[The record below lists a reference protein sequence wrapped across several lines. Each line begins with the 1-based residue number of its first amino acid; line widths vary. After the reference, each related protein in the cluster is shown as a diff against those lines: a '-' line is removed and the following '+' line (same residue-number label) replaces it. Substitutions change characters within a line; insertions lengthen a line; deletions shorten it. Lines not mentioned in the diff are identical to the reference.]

1 MTKIIAIANQKGGV
15 GKTTTSISL
24 SSSLAHFSRRVL
36 LLDMDPQGNSSRGVG
51 TDVSALSRSI
61 YDVLLKG
68 YDINRV
74 IKKTP
79 MKNLE
84 LVPANLRLANI
95 EAEISNV
102 TNEPYFVLSEALKGL
117 KKEYDYIII
126 DCPPSLGLLSI
137 NALVASHSV
146 LIPVQCEYFAM
157 EAVAQILATI
167 SRIQTNYNSNLIIEG
182 FLLTMYDSRTRLG
195 TEISTQVRG
204 LFKENTFLTQIP
216 RNVSL
221 PEASARGIPITLYR
235 PTSSGSLAYLSLA
248 KEVIDNESQI

>member
-1 MTKIIAIANQKGGV
+1 MAKIIAIANQKGGV
-15 GKTTTSISL
+15 GKTTSAISL
-24 SSSLAHFSRRVL
+24 SSSLAHFNRRVL

-51 TDVSALSRSI
+51 TDVSVISRSI
-61 YDVLLKG
+61 YDALLKG
-68 YDINRV
+68 VDINKV
-74 IKKTP
+74 IRKTP

-84 LVPANLRLANI
+84 LIPANLKLAGT
-95 EAEISNV
+95 EAELNS
-102 TNEPYFVLSEALKGL
+102 TNGEPYFLLKNALINL
-117 KKEYDYIII
+117 KKDYDYIII
-126 DCPPSLGLLSI
+126 DCPPSLGLLSL

-167 SRIQTNYNSNLIIEG
+167 SRIQTNYNSELMIEG
-182 FLLTMYDSRTRLG
+182 FLLTMYDPRTRLG

-204 LFKENTFLTQIP
+204 LFKENTFITQIP
-216 RNVSL
+216 RNISL

-248 KEVIDNESQI
+248 KEVLDHET

>member
-1 MTKIIAIANQKGGV
+1 MTRIIAIANQKGGV
-15 GKTTTSISL
+15 GKTTTAISL
-24 SSSLAHFSRRVL
+24 SSSLAHFNRRVL

-51 TDVSALSRSI
+51 TDVTVLTKSI
-61 YDVLLKG
+61 YDVLLRG
-68 YDINRV
+68 YDINKV
-74 IKKTP
+74 IRKTP

-84 LVPANLRLANI
+84 LIPANLKLAAT
-95 EAEISNV
+95 EAEISSV
-102 TNEPYFVLSEALKGL
+102 TTEPYFRLREALVIL

-126 DCPPSLGLLSI
+126 DCPPSLGLLSL
-137 NALVASHSV
+137 NALVASQSV

-167 SRIQTNYNSNLIIEG
+167 SRIQINYNPDLIIEG

-235 PTSSGSLAYLSLA
+235 PSSSGSLAYLSLA
-248 KEVIDNESQI
+248 KEVIDHEA

>member
-1 MTKIIAIANQKGGV
+1 MSRIIAIANQKGGV
-15 GKTTTSISL
+15 GKTTTAISL
-24 SSSLAHFSRRVL
+24 SSSLAHFDRKVL
-36 LLDMDPQGNSSRGVG
+36 LIDMDPQGNSSRGVG
-51 TDVSALSRSI
+51 TDISVLNKTI
-61 YDVLLKG
+61 YDVFLKDH
-68 YDINRV
+68 DINRI

-84 LVPANLRLANI
+84 LIPSNLKLAQT
-95 EAEISNV
+95 EAEAV
-102 TNEPYFVLSEALKGL
+102 HRVEKPYFLL
-117 KKEYDYIII
+117 KKALGELKKQYDYMIV

-137 NALVASHSV
+137 NALVAANTI

-157 EAVAQILATI
+157 EAVAQILASI
-167 SRIQTNYNSNLIIEG
+167 AKVQTSYNPDLAIEG

-216 RNVSL
+216 RNISL

-248 KEVIDNESQI
+248 KEVIDHEER

>member
-15 GKTTTSISL
+15 GKTTTAISL
-24 SSSLAHFSRRVL
+24 SSSLAHFNRKVL

-51 TDVSALSRSI
+51 TDVSILSRNI
-61 YDVLLKG
+61 YDALLKG
-68 YDINRV
+68 YDINKI

-79 MKNLE
+79 MKNLD
-84 LVPANLRLANI
+84 LIPANLKLAST
-95 EAEISNV
+95 ESEIGMMNKQ
-102 TNEPYFVLSEALKGL
+102 PYFLLKDTIAALK
-117 KKEYDYIII
+117 KDYDYIII

-137 NALVASHSV
+137 NALVASDSV

-167 SRIQTNYNSNLIIEG
+167 SRLQADYNPNLVIEG

-235 PTSSGSLAYLSLA
+235 PSSSGSLAYLSLA
-248 KEVIDNESQI
+248 REVIDHETQ